1 VWHDKKLLCVH
12 SFTQARH
19 SVDTPLVQRLRV
31 SIMAALTVNTG
42 MTRKHAKEP
51 ETVRL
56 SSNEGNN
63 MKGARRRIPVRT
75 KRIIRLTLIASAFY
89 AVFAARTALAQPS
102 PSSNRSSSA
111 FDRPDS
117 SMSSSSSSSLPSS
130 RYSNPEG
137 ESSDFN
143 SQQTRKRFD
152 GRFMRAQHRMQKPPN
167 GNRDPQ
173 AAMPP
178 PPSDPQPPERPPRH
192 GVMTADERRLLRQ
205 HIEEAVRDLYKR

>member
-1 VWHDKKLLCVH
+1 
-12 SFTQARH
+12 
-19 SVDTPLVQRLRV
+19 
-31 SIMAALTVNTG
+31 MAALTVNTG

-63 MKGARRRIPVRT
+63 MRGARRRIPVRT

-102 PSSNRSSSA
+102 QSSNRSSSA

-117 SMSSSSSSSLPSS
+117 SMSSSSSSSPSS
-130 RYSNPEG
+130 RYSSPEG

-143 SQQTRKRFD
+143 SQQPRKRFD
-152 GRFMRAQHRMQKPPN
+152 GRFMRAQHRMQKPLN

-173 AAMPP
+173 VIPAMPAP
-178 PPSDPQPPERPPRH
+178 QVDPQPPERPPRH

>member
-1 VWHDKKLLCVH
+1 
-12 SFTQARH
+12 
-19 SVDTPLVQRLRV
+19 
-31 SIMAALTVNTG
+31 

-89 AVFAARTALAQPS
+89 AVFATRTALAQPS
-102 PSSNRSSSA
+102 QSSNRSSAA

-117 SMSSSSSSSLPSS
+117 SSSSSSASSS

-137 ESSDFN
+137 DSSDSN
-143 SQQTRKRFD
+143 SHPLKKRSFD
-152 GRFMRAQHRMQKPPN
+152 GHFMRAQHRMQKPLD
-167 GNRDPQ
+167 GSRDLQPMP
-173 AAMPP
+173 AMPAP
-178 PPSDPQPPERPPRH
+178 QSDPQPPARPPRH
-192 GVMTADERRLLRQ
+192 SVMTADERRLLRQ

>member
-1 VWHDKKLLCVH
+1 
-12 SFTQARH
+12 
-19 SVDTPLVQRLRV
+19 
-31 SIMAALTVNTG
+31 MAALTVNTG

-102 PSSNRSSSA
+102 QSSNRSSSA
-111 FDRPDS
+111 FDRTDS
-117 SMSSSSSSSLPSS
+117 SMSSSSSSSSS

-143 SQQTRKRFD
+143 SNTPRKRFD
-152 GRFMRAQHRMQKPPN
+152 GRFMRAQHRMQKPLN

-173 AAMPP
+173 VMPAMPAP
-178 PPSDPQPPERPPRH
+178 QSDPQPPERPPRH

>member
-1 VWHDKKLLCVH
+1 
-12 SFTQARH
+12 
-19 SVDTPLVQRLRV
+19 
-31 SIMAALTVNTG
+31 MAALTVDSG

-89 AVFAARTALAQPS
+89 AVFAARTALAQAS
-102 PSSNRSSSA
+102 QSSNRNSSA

-117 SMSSSSSSSLPSS
+117 SLSSTSSSSSAS
-130 RYSNPEG
+130 RNSNPEG

-143 SQQTRKRFD
+143 SQQPRKRFD
-152 GRFMRAQHRMQKPPN
+152 GRFMRAQHRMQKPLN
-167 GNRDPQ
+167 GNRDQQ
-173 AAMPP
+173 AMQPIPSPP
-178 PPSDPQPPERPPRH
+178 DPSPPERVPRH
-192 GVMTADERRLLRQ
+192 AVMTADERRLLRQ

>member
-1 VWHDKKLLCVH
+1 
-12 SFTQARH
+12 
-19 SVDTPLVQRLRV
+19 
-31 SIMAALTVNTG
+31 MAALTVNTG

-63 MKGARRRIPVRT
+63 MRGARRRIPVRT

-89 AVFAARTALAQPS
+89 AVFAARTALAQAS
-102 PSSNRSSSA
+102 QSSNRSSSA

-117 SMSSSSSSSLPSS
+117 SMSSSSSSSPSS
-130 RYSNPEG
+130 RYSSPEG
-137 ESSDFN
+137 DSSDFN
-143 SQQTRKRFD
+143 SQQPRKRFD
-152 GRFMRAQHRMQKPPN
+152 GRFMRAQHRMQKPLN

-173 AAMPP
+173 VIPAMPAP
-178 PPSDPQPPERPPRH
+178 QVDPQPPERPPRH

>member
-1 VWHDKKLLCVH
+1 
-12 SFTQARH
+12 
-19 SVDTPLVQRLRV
+19 
-31 SIMAALTVNTG
+31 

-89 AVFAARTALAQPS
+89 AVFAARTVLAQPS
-102 PSSNRSSSA
+102 QSSNRSSSA

-117 SMSSSSSSSLPSS
+117 SLSSASSSSSSSSASS
-130 RYSNPEG
+130 SASRHSSPEG
-137 ESSDFN
+137 DSSDFN
-143 SQQTRKRFD
+143 SQQPKKRFD
-152 GRFMRAQHRMQKPPN
+152 GRFMRTQHRMQKPLA
-167 GNRDPQ
+167 GNREQQ
-173 AAMPP
+173 AAMPAVP

-192 GVMTADERRLLRQ
+192 AVMTADERRLLRQ

>member
-1 VWHDKKLLCVH
+1 
-12 SFTQARH
+12 
-19 SVDTPLVQRLRV
+19 
-31 SIMAALTVNTG
+31 MAALTVDPG
-42 MTRKHAKEP
+42 MTRNQAKEP

-102 PSSNRSSSA
+102 QSSNRNSSA

-117 SMSSSSSSSLPSS
+117 SLSSSSSSSSAS

-137 ESSDFN
+137 DSSDFN
-143 SQQTRKRFD
+143 SQQPRKRFD
-152 GRFMRAQHRMQKPPN
+152 GRFMRAQHRMQKPLN
-167 GNRDPQ
+167 GNRDQQ
-173 AAMPP
+173 AMQPIPP
-178 PPSDPQPPERPPRH
+178 PPDPQPPERPPRH

>member
-1 VWHDKKLLCVH
+1 
-12 SFTQARH
+12 
-19 SVDTPLVQRLRV
+19 
-31 SIMAALTVNTG
+31 MAALTVNTG

-89 AVFAARTALAQPS
+89 AVFSARTALAQAS
-102 PSSNRSSSA
+102 QSSNRSSSA

-117 SMSSSSSSSLPSS
+117 SMPSSSSPAS

-137 ESSDFN
+137 DGSDFN
-143 SQQTRKRFD
+143 LQQPRKRFD
-152 GRFMRAQHRMQKPPN
+152 GRFMRAQHRMQKPLN

-173 AAMPP
+173 VIPAMPAP
-178 PPSDPQPPERPPRH
+178 QVDPQPPERPPRH

>member
-1 VWHDKKLLCVH
+1 
-12 SFTQARH
+12 
-19 SVDTPLVQRLRV
+19 
-31 SIMAALTVNTG
+31 MAALTVDSG

-89 AVFAARTALAQPS
+89 AVFAARTALAQAS
-102 PSSNRSSSA
+102 QSSNRNSSA

-117 SMSSSSSSSLPSS
+117 SLSSTSSSSSAS
-130 RYSNPEG
+130 RNSNPEG
-137 ESSDFN
+137 DSSDFN
-143 SQQTRKRFD
+143 SQQPRKRFD
-152 GRFMRAQHRMQKPPN
+152 GRFMRAQHRMQKPLN
-167 GNRDPQ
+167 GSRDQQ
-173 AAMPP
+173 AMQPIAPP
-178 PPSDPQPPERPPRH
+178 PDPQPPERVPRH
-192 GVMTADERRLLRQ
+192 AVMTADERRLLRQ

>member
-1 VWHDKKLLCVH
+1 
-12 SFTQARH
+12 
-19 SVDTPLVQRLRV
+19 
-31 SIMAALTVNTG
+31 MAALTVDPG
-42 MTRKHAKEP
+42 MTRNHAKEP

-102 PSSNRSSSA
+102 QSSNRNSSA

-117 SMSSSSSSSLPSS
+117 SLSSSSSSSSAS

-137 ESSDFN
+137 DSSDFN
-143 SQQTRKRFD
+143 SQQPRKRFD
-152 GRFMRAQHRMQKPPN
+152 GRFMRAQHRMQKPLN
-167 GNRDPQ
+167 GNRDQQ
-173 AAMPP
+173 AMQPIPP
-178 PPSDPQPPERPPRH
+178 PDPQPPERPPRH

>member
-1 VWHDKKLLCVH
+1 
-12 SFTQARH
+12 
-19 SVDTPLVQRLRV
+19 
-31 SIMAALTVNTG
+31 MAALTVNTG

-89 AVFAARTALAQPS
+89 AVFAARTVLAQPS
-102 PSSNRSSSA
+102 QSLNRSLSA

-117 SMSSSSSSSLPSS
+117 SLSSSSSSS

-137 ESSDFN
+137 DSSDFN
-143 SQQTRKRFD
+143 SQPPRKRFD
-152 GRFMRAQHRMQKPPN
+152 GRFMRAQHRMQKPLK

-173 AAMPP
+173 VMPAMPP
-178 PPSDPQPPERPPRH
+178 PQSDPQPPERPPRH

>member
-1 VWHDKKLLCVH
+1 
-12 SFTQARH
+12 
-19 SVDTPLVQRLRV
+19 
-31 SIMAALTVNTG
+31 MAALTVNTG

-63 MKGARRRIPVRT
+63 MRGARRRIPVRT

-102 PSSNRSSSA
+102 QSSNRSSSA

-117 SMSSSSSSSLPSS
+117 SMSSSSSSSSS
-130 RYSNPEG
+130 SAPRYSNPEG
-137 ESSDFN
+137 DGSDFN
-143 SQQTRKRFD
+143 SQQPRKRFD
-152 GRFMRAQHRMQKPPN
+152 GRFMRAQHRMQKPLN

-173 AAMPP
+173 VMPAMPAP
-178 PPSDPQPPERPPRH
+178 QSDPQPPERPPRH

>member
-1 VWHDKKLLCVH
+1 MRTLLYLSP
-12 SFTQARH
+12 SFGGYSISTTIARQYDGGINRR
-19 SVDTPLVQRLRV
+19 S
-31 SIMAALTVNTG
+31 G

-89 AVFAARTALAQPS
+89 AVFAARTALAQASQS
-102 PSSNRSSSA
+102 PNRNLSA

-117 SMSSSSSSSLPSS
+117 SLSSTSSLSSSSAS

-137 ESSDFN
+137 ETSDFN
-143 SQQTRKRFD
+143 SQQPRKRFD
-152 GRFMRAQHRMQKPPN
+152 GRFMRAQHRMQKPLT
-167 GNRDPQ
+167 GNRDQQ
-173 AAMPP
+173 AVQPIPLPP
-178 PPSDPQPPERPPRH
+178 DPPPPERPPRH
-192 GVMTADERRLLRQ
+192 AVMTADERRLLRQ

>member
-1 VWHDKKLLCVH
+1 
-12 SFTQARH
+12 
-19 SVDTPLVQRLRV
+19 
-31 SIMAALTVNTG
+31 MAALTVDSG
-42 MTRKHAKEP
+42 MTRNHAKEP

-63 MKGARRRIPVRT
+63 MRGARRRIPVRT

-102 PSSNRSSSA
+102 QSSNRNSST
-111 FDRPDS
+111 FDRTDS
-117 SMSSSSSSSLPSS
+117 SFSPSSSSSSSPAS

-137 ESSDFN
+137 DSSDFN
-143 SQQTRKRFD
+143 SQQPRKRFD
-152 GRFMRAQHRMQKPPN
+152 GRFMRAQHRMQKPLS
-167 GNRDPQ
+167 GNRDQQ
-173 AAMPP
+173 AMQAIPP
-178 PPSDPQPPERPPRH
+178 PDPQPPERPPRH

>member
-1 VWHDKKLLCVH
+1 
-12 SFTQARH
+12 
-19 SVDTPLVQRLRV
+19 
-31 SIMAALTVNTG
+31 MAALTVKSG

-102 PSSNRSSSA
+102 QSSNRSSSA
-111 FDRPDS
+111 LDRPDS
-117 SMSSSSSSSLPSS
+117 SLSSPSSSSSSSPSS
-130 RYSNPEG
+130 STSSSSSASRYA
-137 ESSDFN
+137 SSPGDSADFN
-143 SQQTRKRFD
+143 TQQPKKRFD
-152 GRFMRAQHRMQKPPN
+152 GRFMRTQHRMQKPLN
-167 GNRDPQ
+167 GNREPQ

-178 PPSDPQPPERPPRH
+178 MPPPPDPPPPERPPRH
-192 GVMTADERRLLRQ
+192 AVMTADERRLLRQ

>member
-1 VWHDKKLLCVH
+1 
-12 SFTQARH
+12 
-19 SVDTPLVQRLRV
+19 
-31 SIMAALTVNTG
+31 MAALTVNTG

-102 PSSNRSSSA
+102 QSSNRSSSA

-117 SMSSSSSSSLPSS
+117 SMSSSSSSSSS
-130 RYSNPEG
+130 SAPRYSNPEG
-137 ESSDFN
+137 DGSDFN
-143 SQQTRKRFD
+143 SQQPRKRFD
-152 GRFMRAQHRMQKPPN
+152 GRFMRAQHRMQKPLN
-167 GNRDPQ
+167 GNRDQQ
-173 AAMPP
+173 AMQPIPSPP
-178 PPSDPQPPERPPRH
+178 DPQPPERVPRH
-192 GVMTADERRLLRQ
+192 AVMTADERRLLRQ

>member
-1 VWHDKKLLCVH
+1 MRTLLYPSP
-12 SFTQARH
+12 SFGGYSISTTIARQYH
-19 SVDTPLVQRLRV
+19 GG
-31 SIMAALTVNTG
+31 INVNTG

-102 PSSNRSSSA
+102 QSSNRSSSA

-117 SMSSSSSSSLPSS
+117 SMSSPSSSSSSSSSSS

-152 GRFMRAQHRMQKPPN
+152 GRFMRAQHRMQKPLN
-167 GNRDPQ
+167 GNREPK
-173 AAMPP
+173 AAMPALPP

>member
-1 VWHDKKLLCVH
+1 
-12 SFTQARH
+12 
-19 SVDTPLVQRLRV
+19 
-31 SIMAALTVNTG
+31 MAALTVNTG

-102 PSSNRSSSA
+102 QSSNRSSSA

-117 SMSSSSSSSLPSS
+117 SMSSSSSSSAPS
-130 RYSNPEG
+130 RYSSPEG
-137 ESSDFN
+137 DSSDFN
-143 SQQTRKRFD
+143 SQQPRKRFD

-173 AAMPP
+173 VMPVMPP
-178 PPSDPQPPERPPRH
+178 PPDPQPPERPPRH